1 MAGRDIRDEQD
12 ADDWFDEPDVSGA
25 WAERSARLARTR
37 QPRDEAVED
46 WTSAAPGVPARDA
59 LPFHRLLDR
68 RVALVAALAVV
79 CLLGILAAAGVF
91 SSSHPRTALTTT
103 APAATTATTSPPATQ
118 VPPPLR
124 APTTPL
130 KPGDQ
135 GAAVRELQQVLVR
148 LGYSPGRIDGQYGAG
163 TTQAV
168 SKFQTANGLT
178 ADGVVGPATRRA
190 LAQALA
196 KS

>member
-25 WAERSARLARTR
+25 WAERSARLARAR

-46 WTSAAPGVPARDA
+46 WTSAAPGVPARNP

-91 SSSHPRTALTTT
+91 SSSHPRTALTTP
-103 APAATTATTSPPATQ
+103 AAATTATTSPPVTQ
-118 VPPPLR
+118 APPALR

-135 GAAVRELQQVLVR
+135 GAAVRGLQRVLAR